1 MNGKISKKFGRITKQ
16 KVLLTAL
23 VATIVEFIFGSL
35 TCGWLFNWV
44 YSIEPTV
51 AWKYVAGV
59 MPGGSVMLT
68 SFIGGFA
75 LNLILVAVFVI
86 LYNSIPYKGW
96 KRGAKFGGLIWVV
109 SVLPGMF
116 ATYLWMNVAFA
127 YVIYMAIAGLV
138 NLLIKGSIIG
148 KMIRK

>member
-1 MNGKISKKFGRITKQ
+1 
-16 KVLLTAL
+16 
-23 VATIVEFIFGSL
+23 
-35 TCGWLFNWV
+35 
-44 YSIEPTV
+44 
-51 AWKYVAGV
+51 
-59 MPGGSVMLT
+59 SVMLT